1 VGGDPSSA
9 DAEIGSDSARS
20 DPGHF
25 DSSHSDST
33 IHASAVLVGARG
45 LLIRGD
51 SGAGKSQLV
60 LQLIAAA
67 AEGRLAFARLVA
79 DDRVFVAAAHGRLIA
94 RVPRALAG
102 LLEIRGLGIRRL
114 PYEPVAVIRLV
125 VDLAASAERMPPAA
139 ATETEIEGVRLPRLA
154 VAPGEDPFSLVL
166 ASLTWGAAWPD
177 APLPSHA

>member
-1 VGGDPSSA
+1 
-9 DAEIGSDSARS
+9 
-20 DPGHF
+20 
-25 DSSHSDST
+25 
-33 IHASAVLVGARG
+33 VLVGSRG

-67 AEGRLAFARLVA
+67 ADGRLAFARLVA
-79 DDRVFVAAAHGRLIA
+79 DDRVFIAAAHGRLIA
-94 RVPRALAG
+94 RAPRELAG
-102 LLEIRGLGIRRL
+102 LIEIRGLGIRRL
-114 PYEPVAVIRLV
+114 PYELATVIRLV
-125 VDLAASAERMPPAA
+125 VDLAAAAERMPPAA

-177 APLPSHA
+177 AHSPGRA

>member
-9 DAEIGSDSARS
+9 AADTGSDSGRS
-20 DPGHF
+20 DTPR
-25 DSSHSDST
+25 SDST
-33 IHASAVLVGARG
+33 IHASAVLVGNRG

-67 AEGRLAFARLVA
+67 ADGRLAFARLVA
-79 DDRVFVAAAHGRLIA
+79 DDRVFIAAAHGRLIA
-94 RVPRALAG
+94 RAPRELAG
-102 LLEIRGLGIRRL
+102 LIEIRGLGIRRL
-114 PYEPVAVIRLV
+114 PYELATVIRLV
-125 VDLAASAERMPPAA
+125 VDLAAAAERMPPAA
-139 ATETEIEGVRLPRLA
+139 ATEAEIEGVRLPRLA

-177 APLPSHA
+177 AHSPGRA